1 MPFRRLN
8 EVIEDVVDT
17 VIKAKEIKQ
26 EFFSFAEHYI
36 KSKLMKSKK
45 SDFIKII

>member
-8 EVIEDVVDT
+8 EEIEDVVDT

-26 EFFSFAEHYI
+26 EFFSFAEHI